1 MTTHPTQGYIT
12 RQSWTEDNLAEA
24 EALIAACN
32 AYEDLHIKLA
42 PALLRSR
49 PGNASDDFLYYED
62 SKLIGLLAL
71 DDFPR
76 EDREMTGLVHPD
88 YRRRGIFTELLTMA
102 KAEGRAR
109 GIKRLVIVCE
119 RFSRSGIA
127 FVEAVGARYDSSEHL
142 MYLQNFQARNAYQPH
157 LTLTRATAGDINDL
171 AHIIATSFHEV
182 EEQTRQHLPGDM
194 QHPDVTYYIA
204 RLGHEA
210 VSCLNVYFGD
220 SFSAGIYAFGVLPE
234 YQRRG
239 FGRQVLER
247 IIRKIQAEYGD
258 QRRIQLEVESNNS
271 GAIALYRSCG
281 FREVT
286 TYGYYNLDLT

>member
-119 RFSRSGIA
+119 RFSRSGMA

-220 SFSAGIYAFGVLPE
+220 GFSAGIYAFGVLPE